1 MSIFVIVLGS
11 LIMLWAIVNGEIAIW
26 GGSVDRSES
35 PVLFWMAFA
44 LCAVIVIGFI
54 YLEITVDYF

>member
-1 MSIFVIVLGS
+1 
-11 LIMLWAIVNGEIAIW
+11 MLWAIVNGEIAIW